1 MAKFL
6 VIARTTKPLPPNAD
20 IKGSILHW
28 KELEKSGKAEVY
40 AMGGLDGY
48 VAFLDVE
55 NHADLLEILDTNPLI
70 NFGRYEVVPLTSSD
84 EEETIL
90 RKAGIIT

>member
-6 VIARTTKPLPPNAD
+6 VMARTTKPLPPNAD

-40 AMGGLDGY
+40 AMSGLDGY
-48 VAFLDVE
+48 VAFVDVDS
-55 NHADLLEILDTNPLI
+55 HAELLEILNTNPL
-70 NFGRYEVVPLTSSD
+70 FRYGKYEVVPLTSS
-84 EEETIL
+84 EEEESIL